1 MVKMYITHDI
11 SGDYT
16 TCLLLFVC
24 KMNTHKKNRVK
35 MDGKYA
41 RKCDENKSMRIARN
55 ASKTRCEDCG
65 ALCACV
71 YLYRTFTSLVHNTC
85 ERESFVINGRN
96 GVFGFWRCNRTMMT
110 MMMTEGRYTPCEKC

>member
-1 MVKMYITHDI
+1 MVKMYITQDI

-24 KMNTHKKNRVK
+24 KMNTQKKNRVK

-55 ASKTRCEDCG
+55 ASKTRCEDCV
-65 ALCACV
+65 APYVPVFIYTARSLL
-71 YLYRTFTSLVHNTC
+71 LYIIHVK
-85 ERESFVINGRN
+85 ERVS
-96 GVFGFWRCNRTMMT
+96 
-110 MMMTEGRYTPCEKC
+110 